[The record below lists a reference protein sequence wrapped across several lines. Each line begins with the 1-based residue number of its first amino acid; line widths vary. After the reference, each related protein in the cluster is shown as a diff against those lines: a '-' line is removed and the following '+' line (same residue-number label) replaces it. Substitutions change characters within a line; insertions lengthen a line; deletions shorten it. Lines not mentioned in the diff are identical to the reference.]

1 MFLGTGMSDERDNY
15 ARESRWP
22 GQIDAYFLRR
32 LTEATS
38 SSEQLKIRTSNSPRR
53 FHWNKTSRFARATRS
68 DDRRRVV
75 QRRRKITARHPRRA
89 AAQHFLQS
97 EERPGTKDCPRRGIY
112 DRTAVA
118 QSCRR

>member
-22 GQIDAYFLRR
+22 GQIDAHFLRR

-53 FHWNKTSRFARATRS
+53 FHWNKKSRFARATRS
-68 DDRRRVV
+68 DDRQQVV
-75 QRRRKITARHPRRA
+75 QRRRKITAPHRRRA
-89 AAQHFLQS
+89 AAQYF
-97 EERPGTKDCPRRGIY
+97 RP
-112 DRTAVA
+112 TAEHLGR
-118 QSCRR
+118 QECLR